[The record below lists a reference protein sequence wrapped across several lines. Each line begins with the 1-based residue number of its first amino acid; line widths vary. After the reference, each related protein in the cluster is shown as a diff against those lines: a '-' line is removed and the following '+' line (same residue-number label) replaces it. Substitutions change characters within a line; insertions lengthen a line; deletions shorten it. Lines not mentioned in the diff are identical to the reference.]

1 MVGQPVSSA
10 RPGIF
15 ATVAVI
21 AVVLAV
27 PAGLAY
33 RRAARL
39 SWARDTAIPE
49 IVRLEEAGDTVS
61 ALALARTVERELP
74 LDPLLDDVWP
84 RISAPVSILT
94 APDAADVFV
103 QPYASTTGE
112 WEALGRTPLTGAR
125 LARTAYRIRIEKEG
139 FEPRLLA
146 SPNPGSTF
154 GNLESAAGHADAAS
168 NATTIEL
175 VRQGTVPS
183 ETLPV
188 PETLL
193 PIGLAGF
200 DAGRSIAIPSFAMDR
215 MEVTNR
221 LFKGFVDRGGYTNPA
236 LWLGLAFTIEGQP
249 VAWEE
254 AVAGF
259 VDWTGRGAP
268 AGWELGD
275 YRLGQVDLPV
285 TGVSWF
291 EAVAYCRSVGKELP
305 TIYHWARA
313 ALPGGDVRS
322 SLIPSMVAASN
333 FDGKGPA
340 AAGRFPGVGAYG
352 TYDMAGNVREWVWN
366 QAPGGRRWI
375 AGGAWNDRAD
385 AFTTPI
391 ARSPFDRSP
400 ANGFR
405 CADYGS
411 DAGAVDALRGRV
423 DIDGAG
429 SPLTP
434 RTP

>member
-1 MVGQPVSSA
+1 MVGQPVSHA
-10 RPGIF
+10 RPGIL
-15 ATVAVI
+15 ATAAVI

-27 PAGLAY
+27 PGGLAY

-39 SWARDTAIPE
+39 SWARDAAIPE
-49 IVRLEEAGDTVS
+49 IVRLSEAGDTIS
-61 ALALARTVERELP
+61 ALTLARTVERELP
-74 LDPLLDDVWP
+74 QDALLDDVWP
-84 RISAPVSILT
+84 RFSTPVSILT
-94 APDAADVFV
+94 APDGADVFV
-103 QPYASTTGE
+103 QPYEDATGE
-112 WEALGRTPLTGAR
+112 WESLGRTPLSGAR
-125 LARTAYRIRIEKEG
+125 LARAGYRVRIEKEG

-154 GNLESAAGHADAAS
+154 GNLEGVGANAAS
-168 NATTIEL
+168 TTAPITIAL
-175 VRQGTVPS
+175 VPQGTVPA

-188 PETLL
+188 PGTAL

-200 DAGRSIAIPSFAMDR
+200 DAGRHIVIPPFAIDR

-221 LFKGFVDRGGYTNPA
+221 LFKGFVDRGGYTNPD
-236 LWLGLAFTIEGQP
+236 LWLGLPFMT

-259 VDWTGRGAP
+259 VDGTGRGAP

-275 YRLGQVDLPV
+275 YRPGQVDFPV

-313 ALPGGDVRS
+313 AVPGGDIRAGLV
-322 SLIPSMVAASN
+322 PSIVGVSN
-333 FDGKGPA
+333 FASKGPA
-340 AAGRFPGVGAYG
+340 AVGSFHGLGPYG

-375 AGGAWNDRAD
+375 AGGGWNDQGS
-385 AFTTPI
+385 AFTVPI
-391 ARSPFDRSP
+391 ARSPFDRSA

-405 CADYGS
+405 CADYRS
-411 DAGAVDALRGRV
+411 DASAAETLRGRV
-423 DIDGAG
+423 EIDGAAS
-429 SPLTP
+429 SP
-434 RTP
+434 R

>member
-1 MVGQPVSSA
+1 M
-10 RPGIF
+10 
-15 ATVAVI
+15 

-39 SWARDTAIPE
+39 SWARDVAIPE
-49 IVRLEEAGDTVS
+49 IVRLTEAGDTVS
-61 ALALARTVERELP
+61 ALTLARTVERELP
-74 LDPLLDDVWP
+74 RDPLLDGIWS
-84 RISAPVSILT
+84 RFSAPISILT
-94 APDAADVFV
+94 EPDGADVFV
-103 QPYASTTGE
+103 QPYEDATAE
-112 WEALGRTPLTGAR
+112 WEPLGRTPLTGAR
-125 LARTAYRIRIEKEG
+125 LARAAYRVRIEKEG

-154 GNLESAAGHADAAS
+154 GNFEGAGGNAS
-168 NATTIEL
+168 TTDGITIAL
-175 VRQGTVPS
+175 VPQGTVPS

-188 PETLL
+188 PGTAL

-200 DAGRSIAIPSFAMDR
+200 DLDRHIVIPPFAIDR

-221 LFKGFVDRGGYTNPA
+221 LFKGFVDRGGYTNPD
-236 LWLGLAFTIEGQP
+236 LWVGLPFVT

-259 VDWTGRGAP
+259 VDGTGRGAP

-275 YRLGQVDLPV
+275 YRPGEVEFPV

-313 ALPGGDVRS
+313 ALPGGDARAGLVRS
-322 SLIPSMVAASN
+322 IVEVSN
-333 FDGKGPA
+333 FAGKGPA
-340 AAGRFPGVGAYG
+340 AAGRFHGLGPYG

-375 AGGAWNDRAD
+375 AGGGWSDRREM
-385 AFTTPI
+385 FTIPI

-411 DAGAVDALRGRV
+411 DVSSAETLRGRV
-423 DIDGAG
+423 EIDSAG
-429 SPLTP
+429 SSP
-434 RTP
+434 R